1 MMNFEIRN
9 NSPLILLVDPEK
21 TQRLILRR
29 AMEKE
34 GYRVMEASDGEQ
46 CLEVCSYL
54 KPDLVLLDAMM
65 PGVDGFTCCS
75 QLHSLMGKDCPPVL
89 MTTVLNDQASV
100 DLAFE
105 VGAIDYVT
113 KPVIWSLL
121 RQRLYRLFQNQWAM
135 GELQRLSLVD
145 GLTKIAN
152 RRSFD
157 ERLPQEWHRLAREA
171 APLSLVLCDL
181 DRFKNY
187 NGLYGHQ
194 AGDECLQEVAKVL
207 DESAKRPADLAARYG
222 GEEFA
227 LILPNTDAE
236 GAVRIAET
244 IQGRLQASAIAHEN
258 SDVSK
263 LVTLSMGVAS
273 EIPKPDSS
281 EKALIEQADQAL
293 YRAKQQ
299 GGDRVVLPSSDS

>member
-1 MMNFEIRN
+1 MNFEIRN

-299 GGDRVVLPSSDS
+299 GGDRVVLPSSGS

>member
-1 MMNFEIRN
+1 MNFEIRN

-29 AMEKE
+29 AMQKE

>member
-1 MMNFEIRN
+1 MNFEIRN

-299 GGDRVVLPSSDS
+299 GGDRVVLPSSDY

>member
-1 MMNFEIRN
+1 MNFEIRN

>member
-1 MMNFEIRN
+1 MNFEIRN

-157 ERLPQEWHRLAREA
+157 ERLPQEWQRLAREA

-299 GGDRVVLPSSDS
+299 GGDRVVLPSSGS

>member
-1 MMNFEIRN
+1 MNFEIRN

-29 AMEKE
+29 AMQKE

-299 GGDRVVLPSSDS
+299 GGDRVVLPSSGS

>member
-29 AMEKE
+29 AMQKE

-75 QLHSLMGKDCPPVL
+75 QLHSFMGKDCPPVL

-299 GGDRVVLPSSDS
+299 GGDRVVLPSSGS

>member
-1 MMNFEIRN
+1 MNFEIRN

-244 IQGRLQASAIAHEN
+244 IQGRLQASAITHEN

-299 GGDRVVLPSSDS
+299 GGDRVVLPSSGS

>member
-1 MMNFEIRN
+1 MNFEIRN

-273 EIPKPDSS
+273 EIPKTDSS

-299 GGDRVVLPSSDS
+299 GGDRVVLPSSGS

>member
-29 AMEKE
+29 AMQKE

-299 GGDRVVLPSSDS
+299 GGDRVVLPSSGS